1 MTGYNICW
9 DDQSSRGIA
18 VNLELFPL
26 LEGHPH
32 EVNIKPRL
40 CSNEEK
46 YCVVLDST
54 RTDWHDQIVD
64 VFSQV

>member
-40 CSNEEK
+40 SSNEEK

-54 RTDWHDQIVD
+54 RID
-64 VFSQV
+64 